1 MRFRAVER
9 APGCHMSGAE
19 MPGLHFRALLVYC
32 VQSCPGERQEHHQGH
47 AQQGRRQLIFEE
59 QVAPEELLP

>member
-1 MRFRAVER
+1 
-9 APGCHMSGAE
+9 MSGAE
-19 MPGLHFRALLVYC
+19 MPVLHFRAPFVYC